1 MAAQGVHKYPDG
13 EEYKGE
19 WMEGIEHNVLTEL
32 IDPLKAYSVISY
44 RGCFANFFLNLKFLH
59 LFVVLL

>member
-19 WMEGIEHNVLTEL
+19 WMEGIEHNVLTEC
-32 IDPLKAYSVISY
+32 YQ
-44 RGCFANFFLNLKFLH
+44 FLEGILSDFI
-59 LFVVLL
+59 